1 MNISDTLNTFPEYA
15 KDVKLN
21 YSKILNENIL
31 DEGKLYGIILV
42 SGLATKLSTMKTAA
56 LEEVKGHIDDAY
68 IEDVYGAY
76 SVMSMNA
83 IYYRFTHL
91 ATGYNY
97 GSMPANLRMQYLTKH
112 TVGKSDFEMMCL
124 AVAVIEGCGKCINAH
139 EVVLRENDISNLN
152 IQTTARIASIINSIA
167 NVMRIIA

>member
-31 DEGKLYGIILV
+31 DEGKLYGIILA
-42 SGLATKLSTMKTAA
+42 SSLATKLSTMKIAA

-97 GSMPANLRMQYLTKH
+97 GSMPANLRYSFFPFKDLISF
-112 TVGKSDFEMMCL
+112 KS
-124 AVAVIEGCGKCINAH
+124 
-139 EVVLRENDISNLN
+139 
-152 IQTTARIASIINSIA
+152 
-167 NVMRIIA
+167 